1 MGYDFPGNKMEYWVM
16 KNMFNLG
23 DQDEGGAGMSTSD
36 RGTNIRKVP
45 MKQDGKI
52 RSSWLFI
59 LLGHLIKDWHIPEVG
74 PNQHAGTTQQR
85 ANPVLSFKYSSLWK
99 TNFVYHCTTHSIKDI
114 LVLIRWTLFAHLS
127 VEYWKNFFSAI
138 YQPTSVQLAGAS
150 EWQMES
156 EYVLFLTHGHK
167 MSFSKTNESPI
178 IDM

>member
-23 DQDEGGAGMSTSD
+23 DQDEGGAGMNTSD

-59 LLGHLIKDWHIPEVG
+59 PLGHLIKDWHIPEVG
-74 PNQHAGTTQQR
+74 SNQHAGTTQQR

-99 TNFVYHCTTHSIKDI
+99 TNFVYHCATHSIKDI

-127 VEYWKNFFSAI
+127 VEYWKKLFFSYLSTYFCTISWRIRMANGI
-138 YQPTSVQLAGAS
+138 WVCIVPNAWPQDVFQ
-150 EWQMES
+150 
-156 EYVLFLTHGHK
+156 
-167 MSFSKTNESPI
+167 
-178 IDM
+178 